1 MIGFHY
7 TEFSKTGSI
16 LLNAEEKDEL
26 FGYIDRLKAEKDSF
40 RDAARL
46 MWQRLRWADE
56 TMGCGVIDKR
66 FERRIRELGVE
77 VDE

>member
-1 MIGFHY
+1 MSGFHY

-16 LLNAEEKDEL
+16 LLNEEEKDEL
-26 FGYIDRLKAEKDSF
+26 FGYIESLKAENVKL
-40 RDAARL
+40 RNAARL

-66 FERRIRELGVE
+66 FERRMRELGVE
-77 VDE
+77 VDA

>member
-1 MIGFHY
+1 MSDVSDLKAG
-7 TEFSKTGSI
+7 
-16 LLNAEEKDEL
+16 LLV
-26 FGYIDRLKAEKDSF
+26 LKAENDSF

-66 FERRIRELGVE
+66 FERRMRELGVE
-77 VDE
+77 P